1 METIK
6 GSGVRDKTDGG
17 DYAIGASMHSTD
29 SGFPSIQEVPRE
41 ADFRAQTVFVCIA
54 LCLDLLLYF
63 LSVLNN
69 TV

>member
-41 ADFRAQTVFVCIA
+41 ADFRAQTVFVCNA
-54 LCLDLLLYF
+54 
-63 LSVLNN
+63 
-69 TV
+69 